1 MENKNRD
8 DMVNLLK
15 EIKKNSTEIKRL
27 LELVVQQRESL
38 DELTKTLDITVN
50 NATQTERD
58 LATEID
64 YLFDSIDDIVS
75 FNF

>member
-15 EIKKNSTEIKRL
+15 EIKKNSIEIKRL
-27 LELVVQQRESL
+27 LELVVQQRENL
-38 DELTKTLDITVN
+38 DKLAKAFDITVD

-58 LATEID
+58 LATEVY

-75 FNF
+75 SDF

>member
-15 EIKKNSTEIKRL
+15 EIKKNSIEIKRL
-27 LELVVQQRESL
+27 LELVVQQRENL
-38 DELTKTLDITVN
+38 DKLAKVLDITVN

-58 LATEID
+58 LATEVD
-64 YLFDSIDDIVS
+64 YLFDSIGDIVS
-75 FNF
+75 SNF